1 MSFSISTIL
10 YWNLFLSVWNE
21 FNFVIRGSFGANKA
35 RANNRQERDFSVH
48 QVQNVRRGQS
58 TEFTVHRIRRNSVYR
73 NRNRIFHFTRLPQRR
88 WYVQAS
94 QEKRLFPL
102 INPLQKPKFALCS
115 CILYA
120 WTYSGSIKRLNLAI
134 YLTEL
139 TCILHFGK
147 QIHYDWNEYLMH
159 VLDED
164 ILSIINNCLCV

>member
-35 RANNRQERDFSVH
+35 RANSRQERDFSVH
-48 QVQNVRRGQS
+48 QDQNLRRGRS
-58 TEFTVHRIRRNSVYR
+58 TECTVHRIRRNSVYR
-73 NRNRIFHFTRLPQRR
+73 NRNRIFYITRLPQRR

-102 INPLQKPKFALCS
+102 INKWCVNPLQKSKLH
-115 CILYA
+115 A
-120 WTYSGSIKRLNLAI
+120 WTYSGSIKRLDLAI

-139 TCILHFGK
+139 TCILHFVNK
-147 QIHYDWNEYLMH
+147 
-159 VLDED
+159 
-164 ILSIINNCLCV
+164 SIMSEMNIWCVCWTRIY